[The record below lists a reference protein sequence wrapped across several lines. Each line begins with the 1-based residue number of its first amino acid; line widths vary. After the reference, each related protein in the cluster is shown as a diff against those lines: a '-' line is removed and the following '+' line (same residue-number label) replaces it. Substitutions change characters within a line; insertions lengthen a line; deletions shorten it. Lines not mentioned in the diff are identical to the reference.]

1 VQVIVSSSKICFSTT
16 AISAKKGKTMIKQK
30 FTLSLGLISIL
41 LGSLAASPP
50 RANAGQQTVPGT
62 TAESSTLIGDT
73 AAVIQL
79 LQGGTPTITGISV
92 SPGVGGNVII
102 TIDNPQIQANLI
114 AAAAAVISTSTTPE
128 SQAIVSLFSGV
139 TTDNLPTVN
148 VPGVSAP
155 LASALI
161 SAVSNVIVRDSSGA
175 VISVDINNLETAIT
189 AYNNLVLATA
199 PNALQQLSQDPNFR
213 EIRNAL
219 NTLRDSLNQRSN

>member
-1 VQVIVSSSKICFSTT
+1 LYSPVLKFVFSTT

-30 FTLSLGLISIL
+30 LTLTLGLISIL
-41 LGSLAASPP
+41 LGALAASPP

-92 SPGVGGNVII
+92 SPGVGGNVIL
-102 TIDNPQIQANLI
+102 TIENTEIQTNLI

>member
-1 VQVIVSSSKICFSTT
+1 
-16 AISAKKGKTMIKQK
+16 MIKQK
-30 FTLSLGLISIL
+30 LTLTLGLISIL
-41 LGSLAASPP
+41 LGALAASSKP
-50 RANAGQQTVPGT
+50 ALAGQAPPPGNDIP
-62 TAESSTLIGDT
+62 ALIGDT
-73 AAVIQL
+73 QAVLQI

-92 SPGVGGNVII
+92 TSADGGNVII
-102 TIDNPQIQANLI
+102 INDPQIQNNLI

-148 VPGVSAP
+148 VSGVPAP

-161 SAVSNVIVRDSSGA
+161 SAVNNLIVRDSSGA

-189 AYNNLVLATA
+189 AYNNLVLGTA
-199 PNALQQLSQDPNFR
+199 PNDLQALSQDPNFR

-219 NTLRDSLNQRSN
+219 ETLRGSLN

>member
-1 VQVIVSSSKICFSTT
+1 
-16 AISAKKGKTMIKQK
+16 
-30 FTLSLGLISIL
+30 LISIL
-41 LGSLAASPP
+41 LGALAASPP

-79 LQGGTPTITGISV
+79 LEGVISSQITGISV
-92 SPGVGGNVII
+92 NSGVGGDVIL
-102 TIDNPQIQANLI
+102 TIENTEIQTNLN

-175 VISVDINNLETAIT
+175 VISVDINNLGTAIT

>member
-1 VQVIVSSSKICFSTT
+1 
-16 AISAKKGKTMIKQK
+16 MIKQK
-30 FTLSLGLISIL
+30 LTLTLGLISIL

-62 TAESSTLIGDT
+62 TQDSSSLAGDT
-73 AAVIQL
+73 LAVGQL

-92 SPGVGGNVII
+92 SSADGGDVII
-102 TIDNPQIQANLI
+102 TIDNPQIQTNLI

-148 VPGVSAP
+148 VSGVSAP

-161 SAVSNVIVRDSSGA
+161 SAVNNLIVRDSSGA

-199 PNALQQLSQDPNFR
+199 PNNLQALSQDPNFR

-219 NTLRDSLNQRSN
+219 ETLRDSLNQRSN

>member
-1 VQVIVSSSKICFSTT
+1 
-16 AISAKKGKTMIKQK
+16 MIKQK

-41 LGSLAASPP
+41 LGSLAASSKP
-50 RANAGQQTVPGT
+50 ALAGPEQAPGT

-73 AAVIQL
+73 AAGLQL
-79 LQGGTPTITGISV
+79 LQVGTSTITGISV

-155 LASALI
+155 LASAL
-161 SAVSNVIVRDSSGA
+161 
-175 VISVDINNLETAIT
+175 
-189 AYNNLVLATA
+189 
-199 PNALQQLSQDPNFR
+199 
-213 EIRNAL
+213 
-219 NTLRDSLNQRSN
+219 

>member
-1 VQVIVSSSKICFSTT
+1 
-16 AISAKKGKTMIKQK
+16 MIKQK
-30 FTLSLGLISIL
+30 LTLTLGLISIL
-41 LGSLAASPP
+41 LGALAASPP

-79 LQGGTPTITGISV
+79 LEGVISSQITGISV
-92 SPGVGGNVII
+92 NSGVGGDVIL
-102 TIDNPQIQANLI
+102 TIENTEIQTNLN

-161 SAVSNVIVRDSSGA
+161 SAVNNLIVRDSSGA
-175 VISVDINNLETAIT
+175 VISVDINNLGTAIT

-213 EIRNAL
+213 ELRNAL